1 MSQTE
6 QTLPKKEKPRV
17 IFIEVADK
25 RDSGFVRDGTEGTK
39 YEERLNCPGKLVVPS
54 YSFRNAYDD
63 VQKEYYN
70 EEIQYIKGQ
79 REISV
84 KKQREQGLKP
94 NPKMDKII
102 IEKGHM
108 SIAREG
114 ADIGLFDYMEKSFW
128 NVSNPD
134 RSPNASGLYKVV
146 DLTKIEEEIN
156 ERDLLI
162 NESVAMV
169 YTLQTKKAGVWVYQE
184 SRIDSFCEL
193 FNVSAERY
201 ASKITAL
208 AGIAKMYPKEFLEK
222 VAIFEQTSATT
233 VAHALQLSVIKF
245 EGNVA
250 AYVKKD
256 KIIKD
261 LGLAKLKHDEKIE
274 ELASFL
280 RSKDGY
286 EANQELTAEVEHAME
301 LKNNE

>member
-6 QTLPKKEKPRV
+6 QAPPKKEKPRV

-39 YEERLNCPGKLVVPS
+39 YEERLNCPGKLIVPS
-54 YSFRNAYDD
+54 YSFRHAYDK
-63 VQKEYYN
+63 VEKEWFN

-84 KKQREQGLKP
+84 AKQREKGLKP

-114 ADIGLFDYMEKSFW
+114 ADIGLFDYMENSFW

-134 RSPNASGLYKVV
+134 RSENASALYRVV
-146 DLTKIEEEIN
+146 DLTKIEEQIN
-156 ERDLLI
+156 ERDILG
-162 NESVAMV
+162 NEAAAEV
-169 YTLQTKKAGVWVYQE
+169 YALQTKKGGVWVYQE
-184 SRIDSFCEL
+184 QRIDSFCEL
-193 FNVSAERY
+193 FNVTATSY

-208 AGIAKMYPKEFLEK
+208 AGTAKLYPKEFLEK
-222 VAIFEQTSATT
+222 IAIFEQTSATL
-233 VAHALQLSVIKF
+233 VSHALQLNVIKF

-256 KIIKD
+256 KIVKD
-261 LGLAKLKHDEKIE
+261 LGLEKMKHDEKIA
-274 ELASFL
+274 ELATYL

-286 EANQELTAEVEHAME
+286 EANQELTVEVEFAME
-301 LKNNE
+301 EKNKE

>member
-6 QTLPKKEKPRV
+6 QARPKKEKPKV

-54 YSFRNAYDD
+54 YSFRYTYDKVKD
-63 VQKEYYN
+63 EWYN

-84 KKQREQGLKP
+84 QKQKEQGLKP

-108 SIAREG
+108 TIAREG
-114 ADIGLFDYMEKSFW
+114 ADIGLFDYMEASFW
-128 NVSNPD
+128 NVSNPE

-146 DLTKIEEEIN
+146 DLTKIEEAIN
-156 ERDLLI
+156 ERDLLS
-162 NESVAMV
+162 NEAVAEV

-184 SRIDSFCEL
+184 QRIDSYCEL
-193 FNVSAERY
+193 FNVAAQSY

-222 VAIFEQTSATT
+222 IAIFEQTSATL
-233 VAHALQLSVIKF
+233 VSHALQLNVIKF

-256 KIIKD
+256 KIVKD
-261 LGLAKLKHDEKIE
+261 LGLEKMKHDEKIE
-274 ELASFL
+274 ALATYL

-286 EANQELTAEVEHAME
+286 EASQELTVEVEHAME
-301 LKNNE
+301 IKNNE

>member
-6 QTLPKKEKPRV
+6 QALPKKEKPRV

-54 YSFRNAYDD
+54 YSFRHAYDE
-63 VQKEYYN
+63 VAKEHYN

-84 KKQREQGLKP
+84 QKQREKGLKP

-128 NVSNPD
+128 NASNPD
-134 RSPNASGLYKVV
+134 RSPNASALYKVV
-146 DLTKIEEEIN
+146 DLTKIEEMIN
-156 ERDLLI
+156 ERDLKI
-162 NESVAMV
+162 NEAVAMV
-169 YTLQTKKAGVWVYQE
+169 YTLQVKKGGEWIYQE
-184 SRIDSFCEL
+184 QRIDSFCEL

-208 AGIAKMYPKEFLEK
+208 AGIAKMYPDEFLDK
-222 VAIFEQTSATT
+222 VAIFEQKSATT

-250 AYVKKD
+250 VYVKKD

-261 LGLAKLKHDEKIE
+261 LGLGNMKHDQKIE
-274 ELASFL
+274 ELATYL

-286 EANQELTAEVEHAME
+286 EANQELEAEVEHAME
-301 LKNNE
+301 VKNNE